1 MRRFMT
7 TLFLISTTLALGFGP
22 VTALAQDV
30 GPPIDAGVA
39 APVPADEGAKLAADL
54 FAAVAAGN
62 GWLAAGL
69 GVSLLVWV
77 LRNKL
82 RRFLP
87 VGLMNVLDQP
97 LVAFSLPIVV
107 SFFGGLGTAAMAG
120 PLTWPIVGAVAL
132 GAIKT
137 GAGAAF
143 TFLLGANVRETLKP
157 PAPLPSS
164 TGEAVAAF
172 NKGPQP

>member
-39 APVPADEGAKLAADL
+39 APVPADEGAKLASEM

-69 GVSLLVWV
+69 GVALAVWV

-143 TFLLGANVRETLKP
+143 TFLLGSNVRETLKP
-157 PAPLPSS
+157 PAPLPST

>member
-1 MRRFMT
+1 MERTHGPHGTAWWVNGIQLKLGLLGKVIGFSM
-7 TLFLISTTLALGFGP
+7 LALQIGQIQNFDP
-22 VTALAQDV
+22 AQSQ
-30 GPPIDAGVA
+30 
-39 APVPADEGAKLAADL
+39 ELLKSLT
-54 FAAVAAGN
+54 
-62 GWLAAGL
+62 AGL
-69 GVSLLVWV
+69 GVALAVWV

-143 TFLLGANVRETLKP
+143 TFLLGSNVRETAKP
-157 PAPLPSS
+157 PAPLPST